1 MKKFHWI
8 NDDVKIDFQVDKALK
23 NAMEEAEELDMAGSV
38 EYGAVAD
45 AIDVL
50 CKQSFGAGKMTKEQ
64 WDTMCKRYPYA

>member
-1 MKKFHWI
+1 MKKYHWI

-23 NAMEEAEELDMAGSV
+23 NAMEEAEKLDMAGSV